1 MSTDR
6 SVGPHRDP
14 VRSSTRSLRIE
25 RLPYADPVVQ
35 RLVEEVQEEYVVR
48 YGGPDGAPMEDDMF
62 APPTGAFFVA
72 FLDDEPVA
80 TGAWRTK
87 EDLGDV
93 VASLGGTRAAEVKR
107 MYVRAP
113 ARRTGIARVVLAHL
127 EATAAESGVDVLVLE
142 TGLKQPEAIRLYES
156 SGYVRVPP
164 FGYYRDY
171 PTARHLAKRLRPAAA
186 AAAAGSAAGGTGPR
200 RS

>member
-1 MSTDR
+1 MSNDR
-6 SVGPHRDP
+6 SVGPHSAGVGP
-14 VRSSTRSLRIE
+14 SSPSLRFE
-25 RLPYADPVVQ
+25 RLAYADPVVQ
-35 RLVEEVQEEYVVR
+35 RLVQEVQEEYVVR

-62 APPTGAFFVA
+62 TPPTGAFFVA

-87 EDLGDV
+87 EDVDV
-93 VASLGGTRAAEVKR
+93 VLEELGGTRAAEIKR

-127 EATAAESGVDVLVLE
+127 EATAAEAGLDAMVLE

-164 FGYYRDY
+164 FGFYRGY
-171 PTARHLAKRLRPAAA
+171 PDARHLGKRLMPAPA
-186 AAAAGSAAGGTGPR
+186 S
-200 RS
+200 